1 MTGHHPQPDG
11 SPPISPSPPDPP
23 APEVHGA
30 GRLWGGRFDDAPNC
44 ELMALSRSEP
54 AAFDLAPYDI
64 ASSIAHARQLLD
76 VGIFDEQELQA
87 VEGALV
93 QMAAEYVNG
102 ALRPAP
108 QDEDLFGFL
117 ERVLVERVGAL
128 GGKLRAG
135 RSRNDQAVNDLRLYL
150 RDHARVI
157 HDLVLDLVTALLEQ
171 AAVHRRTIAPGFTHL
186 QPAQPIVFGHH
197 LLAHC
202 QGLLREIDR
211 LHDWDRRASLSPLGA
226 AALAG
231 SPLVTSP
238 ETVADALGYDGV
250 VPNSID
256 AVASRDSVC
265 EFLFVAAMLSVDL
278 SRLAEEVTLW
288 VSDQFSWAELDD
300 AYATGSSIMPQ
311 KKNPDIAELTR
322 GRAARSIGLLTAML
336 GALKGLPFA
345 YNRDLAE
352 DKHATL
358 DAVDTLRLVLPAM
371 SGLVRTLR
379 FDPERLRRDA
389 ARRSTLATEVA
400 DWLTEHGVPFRE
412 AHEIT
417 GRLVQA
423 CDQGDVSLVDVD
435 AAMLAAVDP
444 RMTAEVLERLTLE
457 SAIERRDAIGGTS
470 FRRVDEQVASVRTRI
485 DEARRWAHAYR
496 GPRSWG

>member
-1 MTGHHPQPDG
+1 M
-11 SPPISPSPPDPP
+11 P
-23 APEVHGA
+23 AAHGA
-30 GRLWGGRFDDAPNC
+30 GRLWGGRFEDAPNR

-64 ASSIAHARQLLD
+64 AASIAHARQLLA

-87 VEGALV
+87 VEAALV
-93 QMAAEYVNG
+93 QMAAEYVDG
-102 ALRPAP
+102 SLRPAP

-128 GGKLRAG
+128 GGKVRAG
-135 RSRNDQAVNDLRLYL
+135 RSRNDQAANDLRLYL
-150 RDHARVI
+150 RDHARVV
-157 HDLVLDLVTALLEQ
+157 HDLVLDLVAALLGQ
-171 AAVHRRTIAPGFTHL
+171 AFAHRRTVAPGLTHL
-186 QPAQPIVFGHH
+186 QPAQPVVFGHH

-202 QGLLREIDR
+202 QALLREVDR
-211 LHDWDRRASLSPLGA
+211 LHDWDRRAAHSPLGA

-238 ETVADALGYDGV
+238 EIVADALGYDGV
-250 VPNSID
+250 APNSID

-300 AYATGSSIMPQ
+300 AYSTGSSIMPQ

-322 GRAARSIGLLTAML
+322 GRAARAIGLLTAML

-352 DKHATL
+352 DKHTTM

-371 SGLVRTLR
+371 AGLVRTLR
-379 FDPERLRRDA
+379 FDPDRLRRDA
-389 ARRSTLATEVA
+389 AGRSTLATEVA
-400 DWLTEHGVPFRE
+400 DWLTERGVPFHE

-417 GRLVQA
+417 GQLVQA
-423 CDQGDVSLVDVD
+423 CEQAGASLADVD
-435 AAMLAAVDP
+435 AATLAAVDP
-444 RMTAEVLERLTLE
+444 RLTAEVRERLTLE

-470 FRRVDEQVASVRTRI
+470 FRRVDEQITSVQARI
-485 DEARRWAHAYR
+485 EDARRWSDAYR
-496 GPRSWG
+496 GPRPWR